1 MRTTEMGTAERR
13 PVARRTTE
21 IGPAERKPAGA
32 RAPERIAR
40 ENRELKMI
48 CRQQMRWQEQ
58 QKRARKHMFLFTVLT
73 WCVLLL
79 NILILF
85 SMHLKIKSMD
95 VLLNGSAG
103 QLNMTGWDSA
113 DEKLPD
119 QGITDSVKEAA
130 VQSQTGESYPDIWG
144 LEQVDR
150 PAERTY
156 EQVLERLE
164 ELAVGSD
171 LIEVI
176 YGDSY
181 LYPDKLLEAL
191 ANNPEMAGFVA
202 GYPDAE
208 KKASGG
214 LTEEEK
220 AQAFPLFLQWDPR
233 WGYAEYGD
241 DSCIGLAVC
250 GPTCLSMVL
259 WYLTGDKTLTP
270 DKIAAYSMKNGYYIS
285 GTGTAWALLS
295 DVPGMYGVKVGQPE
309 ASERE
314 MQKALDDGKMIIC
327 SMGPGDF
334 TAAGHFVVIYGYD
347 KEGFL
352 VNDPN
357 CVARSRQ
364 RWTYEEIGSQIKH
377 VWTFG

>member
-1 MRTTEMGTAERR
+1 M
-13 PVARRTTE
+13 
-21 IGPAERKPAGA
+21 
-32 RAPERIAR
+32 
-40 ENRELKMI
+40 
-48 CRQQMRWQEQ
+48 
-58 QKRARKHMFLFTVLT
+58 
-73 WCVLLL
+73 
-79 NILILF
+79 LILF
-85 SMHLKIKSMD
+85 AMHLKIERMD
-95 VLLNGSAG
+95 ALLDRAAG
-103 QLNMTGWDSA
+103 QLRLIKEESREDSLYEPEYQA
-113 DEKLPD
+113 A
-119 QGITDSVKEAA
+119 KEAV
-130 VQSQTGESYPDIWG
+130 VQQQAAESYPDIWG
-144 LEQVDR
+144 LDWVDR
-150 PAERTY
+150 PVERTFD
-156 EQVLERLE
+156 QVLERLE
-164 ELAVGSD
+164 KLSEESD
-171 LIEVI
+171 LIKEV
-176 YGDSY
+176 YGSSY

-220 AQAFPLFLQWDPR
+220 TQAFPLFLQWDPR

-241 DSCIGLAVC
+241 ASCIGLAGC

-259 WYLTGDKTLTP
+259 YYLTGDETLTP
-270 DKIAAYSMKNGYYIS
+270 DKIGAYSMNNGYYIS

-314 MQKALDDGKMIIC
+314 MQKALDDGRIIIC

-334 TAAGHFVVIYGYD
+334 TAAGHFVVIYGYED
-347 KEGFL
+347 QGFL

-357 CVARSRQ
+357 CVARSRLH
-364 RWTYEEIGSQIKH
+364 WTYEEIGSQIKH